1 MPRPT
6 LQGRRIYAGRPMVDM
21 TGLREAARRRFGVDT
36 RALAALREHTRD
48 GENLALVRFEADD
61 ERCHRRALR
70 EVLLEGVWGV
80 SVQMRDRSR
89 SGAAR
94 SSKAPGSRP
103 PRLAVSGNR

>member
-1 MPRPT
+1 MPRPA
-6 LQGRRIYAGRPMVDM
+6 LQGRRIYAGRPVVDV
-21 TGLREAARRRFGVDT
+21 TDLGKSARRRFGVDT
-36 RALAALREHTRD
+36 RTLTALRERVRD
-48 GENLALVRFEADD
+48 GKNLAPVRFEADD
-61 ERCHRRALR
+61 ERCRRRALR